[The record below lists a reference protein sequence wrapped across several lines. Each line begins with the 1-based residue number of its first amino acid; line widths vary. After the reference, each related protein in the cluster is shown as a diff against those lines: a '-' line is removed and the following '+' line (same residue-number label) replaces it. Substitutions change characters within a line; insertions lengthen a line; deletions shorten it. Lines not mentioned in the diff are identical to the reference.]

1 MPAFASRDEKTMKD
15 SGAASSSSAIT
26 RERGV
31 LLQLLVV
38 DDSAAVRQY
47 MSAKLRQLA
56 GTSFQV
62 LIDEA
67 ASGEEAV
74 ECVKR
79 KTYDLVFLDV
89 VMPGMGGHEACR
101 QIKAIRKTRVAMLSS
116 LKSGADHHEGHLAG
130 CDNYLTKPP
139 QDVDVQSV
147 LRIVYLRKSIAPVG
161 AAMDAAE
168 ARK

>member
-1 MPAFASRDEKTMKD
+1 MSTPLPEAGVA
-15 SGAASSSSAIT
+15 
-26 RERGV
+26 RERSIT
-31 LLQLLVV
+31 LHLLVV

-56 GTSFQV
+56 GNSFQV
-62 LIDEA
+62 SIDEA
-67 ASGEEAV
+67 ASGEEAL

-79 KTYDLVFLDV
+79 KSYDLVFLDV

-101 QIKAIRKTRVAMLSS
+101 QIKAIRKTRIAMLSS
-116 LKSGADHHEGHLAG
+116 LKSGSDHHEGHLAG

-161 AAMDAAE
+161 ASMGVIEAA
-168 ARK
+168 K

>member
-1 MPAFASRDEKTMKD
+1 MKD
-15 SGAASSSSAIT
+15 SVAVSASLPEVAVA
-26 RERGV
+26 RERNIT
-31 LLQLLVV
+31 LHLLVT

-56 GTSFQV
+56 GDSFQV
-62 LIDEA
+62 VIDEA

-79 KTYDLVFLDV
+79 KSYDLVFLDV

-101 QIKAIRKTRVAMLSS
+101 QIKSIRKTRVAMLSS
-116 LKSGADHHEGHLAG
+116 LKSGVDHHEGHLAG

-139 QDVDVQSV
+139 QDVDLQSV
-147 LRIVYLRKSIAPVG
+147 LRIVYLRKSIVPAVK
-161 AAMDAAE
+161 AAGLAE
-168 ARK
+168 IEK

>member
-1 MPAFASRDEKTMKD
+1 MKD
-15 SGAASSSSAIT
+15 SGIAATSAASAPSTHSHK
-26 RERGV
+26 V
-31 LLQLLVV
+31 QLQLLVV

-47 MSAKLRQLA
+47 MMAKLAQLA
-56 GTSFQV
+56 GNSFQV

-74 ECVKR
+74 ACVER
-79 KTYDLVFLDV
+79 KHYDLVFLDV

-116 LKSGADHHEGHLAG
+116 LKSGADHHEGHIAG

-139 QDVDVQSV
+139 QDVDVQAV
-147 LRIVYLRKSIAPVG
+147 LRIVYLRKSIAAPV
-161 AAMDAAE
+161 AE
-168 ARK
+168 VRK

>member
-1 MPAFASRDEKTMKD
+1 MKD
-15 SGAASSSSAIT
+15 SGIAATTATSTPSTHSH
-26 RERGV
+26 RV
-31 LLQLLVV
+31 QLQLLVV

-47 MSAKLRQLA
+47 MMAKLAQLA
-56 GTSFQV
+56 GNSFQV

-74 ECVKR
+74 ACVER
-79 KTYDLVFLDV
+79 KHYDLVFLDV

-116 LKSGADHHEGHLAG
+116 LKSGADHHEGHIAG

-139 QDVDVQSV
+139 QDVDVQAV
-147 LRIVYLRKSIAPVG
+147 LRIVYLRKSIAPPV
-161 AAMDAAE
+161 AE
-168 ARK
+168 VRK

>member
-1 MPAFASRDEKTMKD
+1 MKE
-15 SGAASSSSAIT
+15 SGAEKISLPEAAT
-26 RERGV
+26 VRDRGV
-31 LLQLLVV
+31 LLHILVV

-47 MSAKLRQLA
+47 MSAKLKQLA
-56 GTSFQV
+56 ATSFQV
-62 LIDEA
+62 SIDEA

-74 ECVKR
+74 ECVRHKS
-79 KTYDLVFLDV
+79 YDLVFLDV

-116 LKSGADHHEGHLAG
+116 LKSGSDHHEGHLAG

-147 LRIVYLRKSIAPVG
+147 LRIVYLRKSIAPVS
-161 AAMDAAE
+161 ASIAAAE
-168 ARK
+168 DRK

>member
-1 MPAFASRDEKTMKD
+1 MKD
-15 SGAASSSSAIT
+15 SGAIRTAAPEVSAA

-31 LLQLLVV
+31 LLQVLVV
-38 DDSAAVRQY
+38 DDSSAVRQY
-47 MSAKLRQLA
+47 MTAKLKQLA
-56 GTSFQV
+56 GNSFQ
-62 LIDEA
+62 LAIDAA

-79 KTYDLVFLDV
+79 KAYDLVFLDV

-116 LKSGADHHEGHLAG
+116 LKSGVDHHEGHLAG

-147 LRIVYLRKSIAPVG
+147 LRIVYLRKSIAPTG
-161 AAMDAAE
+161 ATLGIAGAG
-168 ARK
+168 K

>member
-1 MPAFASRDEKTMKD
+1 MKD
-15 SGAASSSSAIT
+15 SGAVSASPPEAATARDRAI
-26 RERGV
+26 
-31 LLQLLVV
+31 LLQILVV

-47 MSAKLRQLA
+47 MSAKLKQLA
-56 GTSFQV
+56 GDSFRIA
-62 LIDEA
+62 IDEA

-79 KTYDLVFLDV
+79 KAYDLVFLDV

-147 LRIVYLRKSIAPVG
+147 LRIVYLRKSIAPAASAIGMAG
-161 AAMDAAE
+161 AE
-168 ARK
+168 K